1 MSNSDQKPST
11 ELRDVLLTQGAVMPD
26 NIMTRGATTEDCY
39 CCVDCG
45 RQLVRKDLVFLAE
58 DQKPPQRCGGCWI
71 KAGRPEGNQ

>member
-11 ELRDVLLTQGAVMPD
+11 EFSDL
-26 NIMTRGATTEDCY
+26 IMSAYPTTPNPMIDGTGNLECY

-45 RQLVRKDLVFLAE
+45 RPLARQDLVFLAE
-58 DQKPPQRCGGCWI
+58 GQKPPQRCGGCWI